1 MIESITDEKA
11 GSTNSRT
18 GFLVGLS
25 IALVMTVAFAAGWV
39 VLQRRNAAKV
49 AAKEL
54 AEAKAQPTPR
64 PTPELQVLLDE
75 AIVKSGQ
82 AALSG
87 TVKNISPNAISGIK
101 VDLELFHREGNGAD
115 NRSIQP
121 VPVDLP
127 PNGEA
132 KFQFSVPQKTFRTLR
147 VVRVSSLALGRD
159 VAFVTAPGARRPTE
173 GPTTI
178 TVTEDGRPQPK
189 GKGEIFINTPD
200 TPVKVP

>member
-1 MIESITDEKA
+1 MIESITDVKT
-11 GSTNSRT
+11 SSNNSRT

-49 AAKEL
+49 AAKEQ

-87 TVKNISPNAISGIK
+87 TVKNVSPNAISGIK

-115 NRSIQP
+115 KRSIEP

-132 KFQFSVPQKTFRTLR
+132 KFQFTVPQRTFRTLR
-147 VVRVSSLALGRD
+147 VVRVSSTALGRD

-178 TVTEDGRPQPK
+178 TVTEDGRPQTK